1 MSPLS
6 IPLNLFLALGVLARQ
21 DQPPDFYRYP
31 EPVMPNPAKPK
42 SVKQKTAKPGASAR
56 PADRPQSRLHP
67 RNPHQGRYDF
77 ARLLAASPALLPF
90 VRNLPHG
97 QTIDFADPQ
106 AVKALNQAILAA
118 DYGIQ
123 GWDIPEGYLCPP
135 IPGRADHI
143 HHLAD
148 LLASCHRGK
157 VPCGEQVRVLD
168 IGVGANAI
176 YPIIGA
182 HAYGWSFV
190 GADIDQDSLDS
201 VARIQAQNPA
211 LATAL
216 ACRLQPDANQIFGN
230 VVHADDIFDLTLCNP
245 PFHASAQAAAAGSLR
260 KVRNL
265 NSQKPR
271 DEQKANLDQASLNFG
286 GRQNEL
292 WCDGGELQ
300 FIRRMIRDSQQVAAQ
315 VFWFSTLVSKG
326 EHVAPIRKAL
336 TAAQAVEV
344 RVIEMA
350 QGQKISRLVAWTFQ
364 PLAQQ
369 QAWSRFRWE

>member
-1 MSPLS
+1 
-6 IPLNLFLALGVLARQ
+6 
-21 DQPPDFYRYP
+21 
-31 EPVMPNPAKPK
+31 MPNPAKPK

-148 LLASCHRGK
+148 LLASSHRGK

-201 VARIQAQNPA
+201 VARIQAQNPELAAAEPWGGRGPPQPSHGHYSQRRSRVLPLPPSHGPANAAPATAGLAHRTRHIAVVHSWAAPADLLRSA
-211 LATAL
+211 LAVQT
-216 ACRLQPDANQIFGN
+216 
-230 VVHADDIFDLTLCNP
+230 T
-245 PFHASAQAAAAGSLR
+245 
-260 KVRNL
+260 
-265 NSQKPR
+265 
-271 DEQKANLDQASLNFG
+271 
-286 GRQNEL
+286 GR
-292 WCDGGELQ
+292 
-300 FIRRMIRDSQQVAAQ
+300 
-315 VFWFSTLVSKG
+315 
-326 EHVAPIRKAL
+326 
-336 TAAQAVEV
+336 
-344 RVIEMA
+344 
-350 QGQKISRLVAWTFQ
+350 
-364 PLAQQ
+364 
-369 QAWSRFRWE
+369 